1 MAQITKEEIGKG
13 GVTMFK
19 LGQMVWCKDK
29 AKVDYYYAWIKPEGA
44 TITWQ
49 PSVLET
55 YSKPDRWQEYTNIWR
70 KSPKKKS
77 AKVV

>member
-1 MAQITKEEIGKG
+1 M
-13 GVTMFK
+13 
-19 LGQMVWCKDK
+19 
-29 AKVDYYYAWIKPEGA
+29 AKVDYYYAWNKPEGA

-55 YSKPDRWQEYTNIWR
+55 YSEADWLQEYASVWC

>member
-1 MAQITKEEIGKG
+1 M
-13 GVTMFK
+13 
-19 LGQMVWCKDK
+19 
-29 AKVDYYYAWIKPEGA
+29 AKVDYYIIATNYAWIKPEGA

-55 YSKPDRWQEYTNIWR
+55 YSEADSWSAAMNVWGRSVKPRT
-70 KSPKKKS
+70 

>member
-1 MAQITKEEIGKG
+1 M
-13 GVTMFK
+13 
-19 LGQMVWCKDK
+19 

-49 PSVLET
+49 PSVLEM
-55 YSKPDRWQEYTNIWR
+55 YSDVDWRKEYASVWR

>member
-1 MAQITKEEIGKG
+1 MA
-13 GVTMFK
+13 
-19 LGQMVWCKDK
+19 K
-29 AKVDYYYAWIKPEGA
+29 ADYYYAWIKPEGA

-49 PSVLET
+49 PSVLEM
-55 YSKPDRWQEYTNIWR
+55 YSDVDRWHVWR

>member
-1 MAQITKEEIGKG
+1 MA
-13 GVTMFK
+13 K
-19 LGQMVWCKDK
+19 L
-29 AKVDYYYAWIKPEGA
+29 DYYIIATDYAWIKPESA

-49 PSVLET
+49 PSALET
-55 YSKPDRWQEYTNIWR
+55 YAEAYWRQEYASVWC

>member
-1 MAQITKEEIGKG
+1 M
-13 GVTMFK
+13 
-19 LGQMVWCKDK
+19 

-49 PSVLET
+49 PSVLEM
-55 YSKPDRWQEYTNIWR
+55 YSKADRWQEYTNIWR

>member
-1 MAQITKEEIGKG
+1 M
-13 GVTMFK
+13 
-19 LGQMVWCKDK
+19 

-49 PSVLET
+49 LSVLET
-55 YSKPDRWQEYTNIWR
+55 YNEADRWNVAMKVWGRSVKPRT
-70 KSPKKKS
+70 

>member
-1 MAQITKEEIGKG
+1 M
-13 GVTMFK
+13 
-19 LGQMVWCKDK
+19 

-49 PSVLET
+49 PSVFET
-55 YSKPDRWQEYTNIWR
+55 YSKADWR
-70 KSPKKKS
+70 HVWCKSPKKES

>member
-1 MAQITKEEIGKG
+1 M
-13 GVTMFK
+13 
-19 LGQMVWCKDK
+19 
-29 AKVDYYYAWIKPEGA
+29 AKVDYYIIAADYAWIKPEGA

-55 YSKPDRWQEYTNIWR
+55 YSKADRWSAAANVWGRSVKPRT
-70 KSPKKKS
+70 

>member
-1 MAQITKEEIGKG
+1 M
-13 GVTMFK
+13 
-19 LGQMVWCKDK
+19 

-49 PSVLET
+49 PSVLEM
-55 YSKPDRWQEYTNIWR
+55 YSKADWRQEYASVWC